1 MGLGTYD
8 VWRELDTLAKL
19 WRGSDVVGALRV
31 GFPECN
37 PPQASAEGSGHLAA
51 LTQRLRASMSS
62 MLDPIVLQSRLDFIE
77 RYGSELVPG
86 EDFGRTD
93 YQDWKRAGLA
103 VESAFAITLEWMR
116 SRLPGYPN
124 MFGPHFAPGSPYVT
138 TEFTF
143 NHPWRRELR
152 AAGLQFLPAPPGI
165 ATALGLPVEA
175 AHDLE
180 RAAQRLASALGATPE
195 WSNFESASA
204 ALDDEARGA
213 LRVARTTA
221 ASLLAPE
228 GIDRHEPS
236 NLMRRVEYRGDVVE
250 KVVGG
255 LPDVARNYASAF
267 GDLNG
272 LIDVALGDVLGALLL
287 TPSPVPV
294 IASGV
299 QLLGDS
305 RGHVGFDAVGDSSH
319 RLRTRQLVQPDKSLI
334 TEVVLVDTLNFSF
347 DNATGLRVHIEGRP
361 LSGSSSVWRGGGMG
375 D

>member
-8 VWRELDTLAKL
+8 VWRELDALAKL

-37 PPQASAEGSGHLAA
+37 APQARAEGSGHLAA

-62 MLDPIVLQSRLDFIE
+62 VLDPVVLQSRLEFVE
-77 RYGSELVPG
+77 RYGSQLVPG
-86 EDFGRTD
+86 EDFGRAD

-103 VESAFAITLEWMR
+103 VESAFAITLEWTR

-124 MFGPHFAPGSPYVT
+124 MFGPHFAPGSSYVT

-152 AAGLQFLPAPPGI
+152 AAGLQFQPAPPGI
-165 ATALGLPVEA
+165 ATALGLPVET

-180 RAAQRLASALGATPE
+180 RAAQRLASALGSTPE
-195 WSNFESASA
+195 WSKFESASA

-213 LRVARTTA
+213 LRVARAAA

-228 GIDRHEPS
+228 SIDRHEPS
-236 NLMRRVEYRGDVVE
+236 NVMRRVAYRGDVVE
-250 KVVGG
+250 QAVGELSG
-255 LPDVARNYASAF
+255 VARDYAVAF

-272 LIDVALGDVLGALLL
+272 LIDTALGDVLGALLL
-287 TPSPVPV
+287 TPSPVAV
-294 IASGV
+294 RASGV
-299 QLLGDS
+299 QLLGDL
-305 RGHVGFDAVGDSSH
+305 RGRVGFDAVGDSSH
-319 RLRTRQLVQPDKSLI
+319 HLRTRQLVRPDESLI
-334 TEVVLVDTLNFSF
+334 TEAVLVDSVNFSF
-347 DNATGLRVHIEGRP
+347 DNATGLVVQIEGRP
-361 LSGSSSVWRGGGMG
+361 LSGSSSVWRDGSIGG
-375 D
+375 